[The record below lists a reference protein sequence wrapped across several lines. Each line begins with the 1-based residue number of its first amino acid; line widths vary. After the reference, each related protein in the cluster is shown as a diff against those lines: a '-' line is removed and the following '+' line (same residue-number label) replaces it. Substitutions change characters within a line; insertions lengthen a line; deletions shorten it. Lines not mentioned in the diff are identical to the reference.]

1 MQGVARR
8 NSRTR
13 RRPSTP
19 FEPGTT
25 RLRLIR
31 RMDAAD
37 SIETH
42 ARAYND
48 GIAPDYDRL
57 LDTPRARAIRESFWR
72 RAEALLPS
80 PARILDFGAG
90 SGIDA
95 AHFAGLGHS
104 VVAYDTSAGMIRQL
118 EHRCAAE
125 IAAGSV
131 VPVLGPLPQAR
142 EALAALAPYD
152 AVLSN
157 FAVFSMLP
165 RLEDTFRVFGGLVRA
180 GGTVLICSQNPWHLE
195 DMRSR
200 GFWRALLDR
209 PFTGVLRY
217 RRGPSDYH
225 FRHSPRQI
233 ERAARP
239 AFVPDDR
246 PVPADCRSTFGPW
259 APMRLVALRRS

>member
-42 ARAYND
+42 ARAYYD

-131 VPVLGPLPQAR
+131 VPV
-142 EALAALAPYD
+142 
-152 AVLSN
+152 
-157 FAVFSMLP
+157 
-165 RLEDTFRVFGGLVRA
+165 FGGLVRA
-180 GGTVLICSQNPWHLE
+180 GGAVLICSQNPWHLE